1 MKVNRTAPMSESDSK
16 LAADRL
22 RLVIDHVPALIAY
35 VDASETYRF
44 ANRAYE
50 TLFGLSPEQM
60 IGRTMREVLG
70 DKYAEAKPHID
81 RALSGLRTVHDRTV
95 TANQRSHHLHNVY
108 VPHVEDDGGVAG
120 LFILAVDISERK
132 VLEQELAHKALHD
145 PLTGLPNRAVF
156 EDALDRALEGA
167 RRTGT
172 RLALVYLD
180 VDDFKRINDSHGHAA
195 GDEVLKAFAA
205 RIRRCVRSS
214 DLVARVGGDEFVV
227 VLENLGREQDASGV
241 ARKLVACMREP
252 VMVAERAVPATASV
266 GVAVAADGE
275 AGAAELLRRAD
286 AAMYE
291 AKSAGRNR
299 FHLA

>member
-1 MKVNRTAPMSESDSK
+1 MKVNLGAPMNETDAH
-16 LAADRL
+16 LVADRL

-60 IGRTMREVLG
+60 IGRTMRDVLG
-70 DKYAEAKPHID
+70 EKYPEAKPHID
-81 RALSGLRTVHDRTV
+81 RALSGLRSMHDRTV
-95 TANQRSHHLHNVY
+95 TANQRSHYLHNVY
-108 VPHVEDDGGVAG
+108 VPHFDDGGRVAG
-120 LFILAVDISERK
+120 LFILAVDISDRK
-132 VLEQELAHKALHD
+132 VLEQELAHKAHHD

-156 EDALDRALEGA
+156 EEGLDRALEGV

-172 RLALVYLD
+172 RLALLYMD
-180 VDDFKRINDSHGHAA
+180 IDGFKGINDSLGHAA

-227 VLENLGREQDASGV
+227 LLENLAS
-241 ARKLVACMREP
+241 E
-252 VMVAERAVPATASV
+252 
-266 GVAVAADGE
+266 
-275 AGAAELLRRAD
+275 
-286 AAMYE
+286 
-291 AKSAGRNR
+291 
-299 FHLA
+299 